1 MKQQMSFMVHLKR
14 HFFRPFQL
22 TKLVRIHYTQ
32 RGEPKCH
39 PILRNHLLSNWIW
52 EIYLQWWSERGE
64 HYQRWCNDGGWF
76 SYSGLINKSTFGI
89 PIKKVCPSLWT
100 QLFIISC
107 KVDETT
113 YVPCVYAL
121 LPGKSKTGYWTM
133 FQLVREAL
141 NSRGLELAAEW
152 MMSDFEY
159 NIRSAFSE
167 VFPNITLKPS
177 RLQCLC
183 AFCSWSPSDSIGK
196 NAWGREELLYP
207 GIKIGW

>member
-1 MKQQMSFMVHLKR
+1 MW
-14 HFFRPFQL
+14 
-22 TKLVRIHYTQ
+22 
-32 RGEPKCH
+32 
-39 PILRNHLLSNWIW
+39 LLSGILVK
-52 EIYLQWWSERGE
+52 YLMDIRTESFYDQILTQHSEHSKDNSFLSKERGE
-64 HYQRWCNDGGWF
+64 HYQSWCNDGGWF

-167 VFPNITLKPS
+167 VFPNITLKG
-177 RLQCLC
+177 
-183 AFCSWSPSDSIGK
+183 CSFHWAK
-196 NAWGREELLYP
+196 C
-207 GIKIGW
+207 IKYRFEIILIMKQV